1 MKDWARPKVYLNN
14 PSEKK
19 TSSGDQ
25 IVWKFKRTSYK
36 LRNVAITD
44 QRAAL
49 GTDLAAGEITAL
61 LWQDNTLNSIFSI
74 FCTAESTHE
83 MLKYYF
89 KATTFPLVREGVFW
103 ALFFIRFY
111 LLPQSSSVK
120 QGVRLLKIFPFGKR
134 IFLLCPPI
142 TLAGSLLFFDTSTS
156 CHQNLFQGREVA

>member
-1 MKDWARPKVYLNN
+1 MKDWAKPKVYLNI

-61 LWQDNTLNSIFSI
+61 LDKTIHWIQS
-74 FCTAESTHE
+74 
-83 MLKYYF
+83 
-89 KATTFPLVREGVFW
+89 FPYS
-103 ALFFIRFY
+103 AL
-111 LLPQSSSVK
+111 
-120 QGVRLLKIFPFGKR
+120 
-134 IFLLCPPI
+134 
-142 TLAGSLLFFDTSTS
+142 
-156 CHQNLFQGREVA
+156 QNLDMKYWNIILKQQHFLWSGKSFFGFFFKSSFACCLNAPLSNKV